1 VEWDKVVSIRT
12 EQKFVLISTDGERL
26 FGRLISDKDD
36 PSNVMIE
43 DEKAGYP
50 IMKIDDIVFFK
61 EVDDTF
67 WKRLDL
73 KLSAGYSLAQANN
86 SHQFSG
92 NLQSGYMSSTFAS
105 DLHAKVIRTIQTVD
119 DVSAEV
125 RRTEGGLGFSFF
137 IFKDWFAVVRS
148 DLLQS
153 SEQKLNIRALTKGG
167 SGYYVLKNNRMNLGC
182 AAGIAWNYEDYND
195 PAARDRNSVEA
206 FVAAEYLIF
215 NLGDLDLLTKV
226 ITYPSLTEKNRFR
239 TDFDFKLEYE
249 FDFDLFISL
258 GFTLNYDNQPVE
270 GASGSDYVLE
280 TTIGW
285 EL

>member
-1 VEWDKVVSIRT
+1 
-12 EQKFVLISTDGERL
+12 
-26 FGRLISDKDD
+26 
-36 PSNVMIE
+36 MIE
-43 DEKAGYP
+43 DEKAGFP

-105 DLHAKVIRTIQTVD
+105 DLHAKAIRTIQTVD

-125 RRTEGGLGFSFF
+125 RRTEGGLGFLFF
-137 IFKDWFAVVRS
+137 IFRDWFAVVRS

-182 AAGIAWNYEDYND
+182 AAGIAWNYEDYSD

-226 ITYPSLTEKNRFR
+226 IAYPSLTEKNRFR